1 MIRRRS
7 QAVLRSS
14 RLTGSLVVAASPS
27 ESGAS
32 AASDEMPHAAT
43 PVTARNSRLFIVL
56 VCVSR
61 GEVLIQDA

>member
-1 MIRRRS
+1 M
-7 QAVLRSS
+7 
-14 RLTGSLVVAASPS
+14 VVAASPS

-43 PVTARNSRLFIVL
+43 PVTARNSRRFIVL
-56 VCVSR
+56 VCVSM